1 MKSEMQLTVLG
12 ARGSVP
18 AGGAEKSVFGGSTSC
33 YMLQACGQTVFLDAG
48 SGLVSAPAVHGNVP
62 VILLT
67 HLHLDHVLGLGMYPR
82 LSEPGTQTRVLLGNG
97 SAGSAASQLSAL
109 FAPPF
114 WPLKLTEYG
123 GGISFA
129 PLPETFE
136 VGGILIDTME
146 GRHPG
151 GCRIIRAACGGK
163 SLVYAT
169 DYEPDEASFA
179 ALVSFSR
186 GADLLLYDA
195 QYTPEEAARRRGFGH
210 STAEKG
216 VELLERSGAERL
228 LLIHHDPHAADEE
241 LLRRER
247 QIERENVR
255 YAREGEVIG
264 L

>member
-1 MKSEMQLTVLG
+1 MGSDVRLTVLG

-18 AGGAEKSVFGGSTSC
+18 AGGGDKSVFGGSTSC
-33 YMLQACGQTVFLDAG
+33 YMLEACGQTVFLDAG
-48 SGLVSAPAVHGNVP
+48 SGLVSAPDVHGNTP

-82 LSEPGTQTRVLLGNG
+82 LSEPGTETRVLLGNG
-97 SAGSAASQLSAL
+97 TAETAAAQLSAL
-109 FAPPF
+109 FAPPL
-114 WPLKLTEYG
+114 WPLRLAEYG

-129 PLPETFE
+129 PFPESFE
-136 VGGILIDTME
+136 IGVIRIDTME

-151 GCRIIRAACGGK
+151 GCRIIRADCGGK
-163 SLVYAT
+163 RLIYAT
-169 DYEPDEASFA
+169 DYEPDAASFS

-195 QYTPEEAARRRGFGH
+195 QYTSEEYVRRQGYGH

-216 VELLERSGAERL
+216 VELLGRSGAKRL
-228 LLIHHDPHAADEE
+228 LLIHHDPHASDEE

-247 QIERENVR
+247 QLGMENVR
-255 YAREGEVIG
+255 YAREGEVMC